1 MPALTL
7 YFQVHQP
14 FRIKRFSYFDIGT
27 QATYFD
33 EVLNRA
39 IMQRVAER
47 CYIPMNSVLLDL
59 IHRFQGKFKVSFS
72 LSGVAIEQMKL
83 YAPKALESFR
93 ALNATGCVEF
103 LGETYYHS
111 LASLFHEAEFEE
123 QVRLHREVM
132 RAEFGVEPQV
142 FRNTELIY
150 ADVLAARIASLGYRA
165 VFAEGVG
172 SVLGWRSPHHFYR
185 SPYADLAIFLRD
197 YNLSDD
203 IAFRFTH
210 ESPLGE
216 RLSPELYASRLCA
229 LSDSAHYAGIF
240 MDYETFGE
248 HLSTETGIFDFMDR
262 LPGTVLERGDW
273 CFATPSELLSRT
285 QDVGLLS
292 VPELTSWADSERDV
306 SAWNGNEMQRA
317 ALQELYALAQRA
329 RQVGGEMLDVWRKLQ
344 SSDHVYYMS
353 TKSQG
358 DGVVHEHFSHF
369 ESPYR
374 AFIAYRN
381 VLADL
386 TQRL

>member
-1 MPALTL
+1 MPALML

-14 FRIKRFSYFDIGT
+14 FRIKRFSYFDIGS
-27 QATYFD
+27 QSTYFD
-33 EVLNRA
+33 ETLNRT

-47 CYIPMNSVLLDL
+47 CYIRMNTVLLDL
-59 IHRFQGKFKVSFS
+59 IDRFQGKLRVSFS
-72 LSGVAIEQMKL
+72 LSGVVIEQMKL
-83 YAPKALESFR
+83 YAPEALESFR

-111 LASLFHEAEFEE
+111 LASLFHEAEFKE
-123 QVRLHREVM
+123 QVQLPRELL

-150 ADVLAARIASLGYRA
+150 GDVLAARIASLGYRA
-165 VFAEGVG
+165 VLAEGVG
-172 SVLGWRSPHHFYR
+172 SVLGWRSPHQLYR
-185 SPYADLAIFLRD
+185 SSQGELALFLRD
-197 YNLSDD
+197 HLLSDD

-210 ESPLGE
+210 ENALGV
-216 RLSPELYASRLCA
+216 RLSPDLYASRLQA

-248 HLSTETGIFDFMDR
+248 HLSQESGIFDFMQR
-262 LPGTVLERGDW
+262 LPAAVLERSEW

-285 QDVGLLS
+285 QDAGRLS
-292 VPELTSWADSERDV
+292 VPELTSWADSERDI
-306 SAWNGNEMQRA
+306 SAWSGNEMQRST
-317 ALQELYALAQRA
+317 LNELYALAERA
-329 RQVGGEMLDVWRKLQ
+329 RHAGGEMLNAWRKLQ

-353 TKSQG
+353 TKGKG
-358 DGVVHEHFSHF
+358 DGVVHELFSHF
-369 ESPYR
+369 ESPYK

-386 TQRL
+386 GQRL